1 MNFKEEL
8 TWILDSIDDKYIDNE
23 LYKRNIDFVHSLGKK
38 CDCVGWSVLNVS
50 EPDAEKILD
59 KISNYCKKNGSKTR
73 GFYDRTYTDITSDW
87 FELQADSF
95 KDNNMY
101 NYY

>member
-1 MNFKEEL
+1 M
-8 TWILDSIDDKYIDNE
+8 D
-23 LYKRNIDFVHSLGKK
+23 
-38 CDCVGWSVLNVS
+38 
-50 EPDAEKILD
+50 EPDAEQILD
-59 KISNYCKKNGSKTR
+59 VISNYCKKNGFKAR